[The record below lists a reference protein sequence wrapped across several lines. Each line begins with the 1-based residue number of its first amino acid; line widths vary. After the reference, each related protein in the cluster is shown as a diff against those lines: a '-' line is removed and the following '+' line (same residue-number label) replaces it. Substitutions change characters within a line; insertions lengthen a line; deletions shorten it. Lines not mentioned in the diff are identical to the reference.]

1 LRSSAPSSA
10 TSSGRKGRRQ
20 AAEAANS
27 LDLQALLRR
36 RGGKRP
42 GEGVRFLII
51 TGLSGAGK
59 SHAMRVF
66 EDLNFFV
73 VDNLPPQLLPKFA
86 DLCLHSDGKVQR
98 VAVVIDI
105 RGGEFFDDLFNALGQ
120 LGELRVT
127 YQILFL
133 DAADDVLVRRFKE
146 TRRKHPLAQGRT
158 ILQGIRAERRRLE
171 AVKERAD
178 KIIDT
183 STMSVRDLREE
194 IIATYVRG
202 ERAGALEVSIISFG
216 YKYGLPMDADLVFDV
231 RFLPNPHY
239 QPALRPLPG
248 ASPPVRS
255 FVLGQKETQ
264 AFLQHLFAM
273 VDYLLPQFVQEGK
286 THLSIAI
293 GCTGGKH
300 RSVVLADELSAH
312 LRSRDYK
319 VRVRHRDV
327 RKE

>member
-1 LRSSAPSSA
+1 
-10 TSSGRKGRRQ
+10 
-20 AAEAANS
+20 
-27 LDLQALLRR
+27 
-36 RGGKRP
+36 
-42 GEGVRFLII
+42 LII

-73 VDNLPPQLLPKFA
+73 VDNLPPALLPKFA

-105 RGGEFFDDLFNALGQ
+105 RGGEFFDDLFHALGQ
-120 LGELRVT
+120 LRALGVHH
-127 YQILFL
+127 QILFL
-133 DAADDVLVRRFKE
+133 DASDEVLVRRFKE

-158 ILQGIRAERRRLE
+158 VLQGIRAERRRLE

-183 STMSVRDLREE
+183 SALTVHDLREE

-231 RFLPNPHY
+231 RFLPNPNYIPRFKKLSGRHPSVARY
-239 QPALRPLPG
+239 I
-248 ASPPVRS
+248 RS
-255 FVLGQKETQ
+255 FSQTREFIERITEL
-264 AFLQHLFAM
+264 LI
-273 VDYLLPQFVQEGK
+273 YLLPHYIREGK
-286 THLSIAI
+286 SYLTIAF
-293 GCTGGKH
+293 GCTGGRH
-300 RSVVLADELSAH
+300 RSVMIAAEIHKRLVRAGY
-312 LRSRDYK
+312 RVK
-319 VRVRHRDV
+319 VTHRDIE
-327 RKE
+327 KG

>member
-1 LRSSAPSSA
+1 
-10 TSSGRKGRRQ
+10 
-20 AAEAANS
+20 
-27 LDLQALLRR
+27 
-36 RGGKRP
+36 
-42 GEGVRFLII
+42 VRFLII

-86 DLCLHSDGKVQR
+86 DLCLHSDGKVRR

-120 LGELRVT
+120 LEELRVA

-171 AVKERAD
+171 GVKERAD

-264 AFLQHLFAM
+264 AFLQHLFEM

-286 THLSIAI
+286 SHLSIAI

-312 LRSRDYK
+312 LQSRDYK

>member
-1 LRSSAPSSA
+1 MPVP
-10 TSSGRKGRRQ
+10 
-20 AAEAANS
+20 AELEAV
-27 LDLQALLRR
+27 LRR
-36 RGGKRP
+36 RDGRRAADGLLL
-42 GEGVRFLII
+42 LII

-59 SHAMRVF
+59 SYAMRVF

-73 VDNLPPQLLPKFA
+73 VDNLPPQLLSKFA

-98 VAVVIDI
+98 VAVVTDI
-105 RGGEFFDDLFNALGQ
+105 RGGEFFDDLFGA
-120 LGELRVT
+120 LGELERLGVAH
-127 YQILFL
+127 QILFL
-133 DAADDVLVRRFKE
+133 DASDEVLVRRFKE

-183 STMSVRDLREE
+183 SSLSVRDLRDE
-194 IIATYVRG
+194 IMATYVRG

-216 YKYGLPMDADLVFDV
+216 YKHGLPMDADLVFDV

-248 ASPPVRS
+248 ASPQVRR
-255 FVLGQKETQ
+255 FVLGQRETR
-264 AFLQHLFAM
+264 AFIRHLYRM

-286 THLSIAI
+286 THLSVAI

-312 LRSRDYK
+312 LRGRGFK

-327 RKE
+327 RRE

>member
-1 LRSSAPSSA
+1 M
-10 TSSGRKGRRQ
+10 
-20 AAEAANS
+20 
-27 LDLQALLRR
+27 D
-36 RGGKRP
+36 
-42 GEGVRFLII
+42 GVRFLII

-59 SHAMRVF
+59 SYAMRVF

-73 VDNLPPQLLPKFA
+73 VDNLPPALLPKFA

-105 RGGEFFDDLFNALGQ
+105 RGGEFFDDLFQALGQ
-120 LGELRVT
+120 LQELGVDH
-127 YQILFL
+127 QILFL
-133 DAADDVLVRRFKE
+133 DASDEVLVRRFKE

-158 ILQGIRAERRRLE
+158 VLQGIRAERRRLE

-183 STMSVRDLREE
+183 SALTVHDLREE

-239 QPALRPLPG
+239 LPALRPLPG
-248 ASPPVRS
+248 ASRPVRAY
-255 FVLGQKETQ
+255 VLGQPETRT
-264 AFLQHLFAM
+264 FLQHLFEM
-273 VDYLLPQFVQEGK
+273 VDYLLPRFVQEGK
-286 THLSIAI
+286 SHLSIAL

-300 RSVVLADELSAH
+300 RSVVLADELGAH
-312 LRSRDYK
+312 LRRRGYK
-319 VRVRHRDV
+319 VRVHHRDV

>member
-1 LRSSAPSSA
+1 L
-10 TSSGRKGRRQ
+10 
-20 AAEAANS
+20 AEN
-27 LDLQALLRR
+27 
-36 RGGKRP
+36 P
-42 GEGVRFLII
+42 
-51 TGLSGAGK
+51 
-59 SHAMRVF
+59 
-66 EDLNFFV
+66 NFFV
-73 VDNLPPQLLPKFA
+73 VDTLPPQLLPKFA

-105 RGGEFFDDLFNALGQ
+105 RGGEFFDDLFHALGQ
-120 LGELRVT
+120 LEDVRVA

-171 AVKERAD
+171 GV
-178 KIIDT
+178 
-183 STMSVRDLREE
+183 
-194 IIATYVRG
+194 
-202 ERAGALEVSIISFG
+202 RAGAVEVSIISFG

-264 AFLQHLFAM
+264 AFLQHLFEL
-273 VDYLLPQFVQEGK
+273 VDYLPPQFVQEGK

-327 RKE
+327 RKEEPMIGQLR

>member
-1 LRSSAPSSA
+1 MRSSAPSSA
-10 TSSGRKGRRQ
+10 TSSGRKRRRPAG
-20 AAEAANS
+20 AAAQN
-27 LDLQALLRR
+27 LHLPALLR

-42 GEGVRFLII
+42 AEGVRFVII
-51 TGLSGAGK
+51 PGLSGAGK
-59 SHAMRVF
+59 SYAMRVF

-105 RGGEFFDDLFNALGQ
+105 RGGEFFDDLFHALGQ
-120 LGELRVT
+120 LEDLRVA

-183 STMSVRDLREE
+183 SIMSVRDLREE
-194 IIATYVRG
+194 IMATYVRG

-248 ASPPVRS
+248 ASPPVRA
-255 FVLGQKETQ
+255 FILGQKETH

-286 THLSIAI
+286 THLSLAI

-312 LRSRDYK
+312 LRGRGYK
-319 VRVRHRDV
+319 VRVHHRDA

>member
-1 LRSSAPSSA
+1 
-10 TSSGRKGRRQ
+10 
-20 AAEAANS
+20 
-27 LDLQALLRR
+27 LLRR
-36 RGGKRP
+36 RDGRDGRRA
-42 GEGVRFLII
+42 GEGLRFLII

-59 SHAMRVF
+59 SHTMRVF

-73 VDNLPPQLLPKFA
+73 VDNLPPQLLSKFA

-98 VAVVIDI
+98 VAVVTDI
-105 RGGEFFDDLFNALGQ
+105 RGGEFFDDLFGA
-120 LGELRVT
+120 LGELEGLGVDH
-127 YQILFL
+127 QILFL
-133 DAADDVLVRRFKE
+133 DASDEALVRRFKE
-146 TRRKHPLAQGRT
+146 TRRKHPLSAGRT

-183 STMSVRDLREE
+183 SALSVRDLRDE

-202 ERAGALEVSIISFG
+202 QRAGALEISIVSFG
-216 YKYGLPMDADLVFDV
+216 YKYGLPMDSDLVFDV

-248 ASPPVRS
+248 ASPQVRR
-255 FVLGQKETQ
+255 FVLGKRETRS
-264 AFLQHLFAM
+264 FIRHLYRM

-286 THLSIAI
+286 SHLSVAI

-312 LRSRDYK
+312 LRRRGFK

-327 RKE
+327 RRE